1 MKTTRCVLYLY
12 KHGSKDLSCSAN
24 IANVSNREFI
34 LSCHKRIVFN
44 FIKAYLELIFN
55 IYAMH
60 IISYFCLKVAPIHI
74 VDMYWSISVT
84 YAS

>member
-1 MKTTRCVLYLY
+1 MDYLA
-12 KHGSKDLSCSAN
+12 GNVQLV
-24 IANVSNREFI
+24 IAIFV
-34 LSCHKRIVFN
+34 VFN

-55 IYAMH
+55 MYAMY
-60 IISYFCLKVAPIHI
+60 ITFYFCLKVAPTHI